1 MFKITNGIP
10 DSKQALVYVCTR
22 TFEDVG
28 IAGHVASHLS

>member
-10 DSKQALVYVCTR
+10 DSKQTLVYVCTR

-28 IAGHVASHLS
+28 TTGHVASHL